1 MARPIDIPSDELA
14 AAYLAGWSTP
24 ALARRYGCSPATIAK
39 RLRAAGIALR
49 DARFHAIPVAEAA
62 LRRLYLDEQLPIA
75 AIAAVLGVSASTVGN
90 KRRAYG
96 IPIRTMTDDQL
107 RAWDKAG
114 RKAALGGIVTHA
126 QMSRVFKKSTH
137 WDPGEW
143 PSALFMRRVRK
154 AAAKLE
160 AGK

>member
-39 RLRAAGIALR
+39 RLRAGGIALR

-75 AIAAVLGVSASTVGN
+75 AIAAALGVSASTVGN
-90 KRRAYG
+90 KRRAFG
-96 IPIRTMTDDQL
+96 IPIRPRRPMAVAEAYMAQGQPTEQRPRRAL
-107 RAWDKAG
+107 REARPAYIFVAG
-114 RKAALGGIVTHA
+114 PA
-126 QMSRVFKKSTH
+126 
-137 WDPGEW
+137 
-143 PSALFMRRVRK
+143 
-154 AAAKLE
+154 
-160 AGK
+160 

>member
-14 AAYLAGWSTP
+14 AAYRAGWSTP

-75 AIAAVLGVSASTVGN
+75 AIAAALGVSSSTVGN

-96 IPIRTMTDDQL
+96 IPIRPRRPAAM
-107 RAWDKAG
+107 AEACAG
-114 RKAALGGIVTHA
+114 AGPPVEQR
-126 QMSRVFKKSTH
+126 
-137 WDPGEW
+137 P
-143 PSALFMRRVRK
+143 RRVLREARPAYAY
-154 AAAKLE
+154 AAWPA
-160 AGK
+160 